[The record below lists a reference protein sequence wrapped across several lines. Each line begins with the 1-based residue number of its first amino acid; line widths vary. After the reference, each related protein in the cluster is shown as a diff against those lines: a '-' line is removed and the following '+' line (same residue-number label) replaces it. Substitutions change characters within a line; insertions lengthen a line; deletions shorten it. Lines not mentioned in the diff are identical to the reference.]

1 MEDSKDK
8 VQENLLA
15 NGGRCCEWGYL
26 HALMLLI
33 IASGCEHLEL
43 KHSHIRKDNN
53 QEYFLRT
60 LSGQIPFFFYFSKL
74 REALSSSSFASCFRD
89 SIKQLVPLCGINVSS
104 TRTKE

>member
-26 HALMLLI
+26 NALMLLI
-33 IASGCEHLEL
+33 IASRCEHLEL

-60 LSGQIPFFFYFSKL
+60 LSGQISFFLLLKV
-74 REALSSSSFASCFRD
+74 LSSSSFASCFRD
-89 SIKQLVPLCGINVSS
+89 RKS
-104 TRTKE
+104 KEGDILLHS